1 MPCEEVWIHPKWNY
15 YHYIR
20 GYLSVYLIRPYYYH
34 YLPCPYCLLL
44 LHGIV
49 VIPNILYCYSK
60 LQGEEACVHPE
71 SKYINIKYLVIIIS
85 YLLIYYYYLHSFLCL
100 LQLDGIV
107 IFPDILYYSNQLLYE
122 KACIHPFCN
131 YSKYDNISYYHC
143 YLKDYLLAHIIIITY
158 VVFYVY
164 FSSMG

>member
-49 VIPNILYCYSK
+49 VIPNILYSYSK
-60 LQGEEACVHPE
+60 LQGEDACIHPE

-85 YLLIYYYYLHSFLCL
+85 YLLIYYYYLHSQPHASSGYWLSLLFSTVGWGWVLCVWHQSQEL
-100 LQLDGIV
+100 VFISMLCTRCI
-107 IFPDILYYSNQLLYE
+107 INCYSASVCCVVLCALLY
-122 KACIHPFCN
+122 
-131 YSKYDNISYYHC
+131 
-143 YLKDYLLAHIIIITY
+143 
-158 VVFYVY
+158 
-164 FSSMG
+164 